1 MEKEKKQK
9 KSAQEE
15 VEETVEETVET
26 EQEEANPLE
35 ELEEKIAAL
44 QDKNLRL
51 MAEFENYKKRTQKE
65 KEQSYEFA
73 MADTVGK
80 LLPVLDTL
88 ELSLT
93 QNATDG
99 NAFKAGIELVVKQF
113 RTTLEKIGV
122 TEIPALNEPFNPEL
136 HNAVMRA
143 EDGDGEPDTVVEV
156 LQKGYTLKERVIRHS
171 MVKVKA

>member
-1 MEKEKKQK
+1 MEKEKNIPET
-9 KSAQEE
+9 EE
-15 VEETVEETVET
+15 TTTEETVE
-26 EQEEANPLE
+26 QEEAAEENPLE
-35 ELEEKIAAL
+35 ALQAEISAL

-65 KEQSYEFA
+65 KESSYEFA
-73 MADTVGK
+73 TADTIGK

-88 ELSLT
+88 ELSLN
-93 QNATDG
+93 QDATDG

-113 RTTLEKIGV
+113 AAALEKMGV
-122 TEIPALNEPFNPEL
+122 AEIPALNEPFNPEL
-136 HNAVMRA
+136 HNAVLRA

-171 MVKVKA
+171 IVKVKA